1 MCCPPKPVEVDCLD
15 TGCSKEFPGFECQNA
30 SVARHWPK
38 RCMESDK
45 LCTAVIEE
53 YEVNMT
59 ADNAFKIYSDGDPLG
74 SGNDWQTTYTFHTDA
89 SKVVAIYAWNW
100 GGPVGIILSTSNGLV
115 SDLSWK
121 CTSKVQSGLNWTK
134 PDFDDDSWPNAVSF
148 GHNGVPPWG
157 LRPGIS
163 ASAQWI
169 WAPTSSQRVWCRK
182 DEGWNK
188 I

>member
-1 MCCPPKPVEVDCLD
+1 M
-15 TGCSKEFPGFECQNA
+15 
-30 SVARHWPK
+30 
-38 RCMESDK
+38 
-45 LCTAVIEE
+45 IEE

-59 ADNAFKIYSDGDPLG
+59 ADNAFKIYADGDPLG

-89 SKVVAIYAWNW
+89 SKVLAIYAWNW

-115 SDLSWK
+115 TDLSWK

-134 PDFDDDSWPNAVSF
+134 PSFNDDSWPNAVSF

-169 WAPTSSQRVWCRK
+169 WAPTWSQRFWCRK
-182 DEGWNK
+182 DEGWKKN
-188 I
+188 